1 MSGGKKGKCAYA
13 DGSANVIRIG
23 AYQGPAEPGALV
35 KNSETALKVL
45 AEAAGLQVDFACLP
59 ESFLSGYDKPDVL
72 KSAAVSVRSDWFKKW
87 LKRCTF
93 GSMVAIVGFT
103 EKSGSSYHNSAAV
116 IQRGKL
122 LGVYRKAFSGSG
134 YEAQAFTF
142 GRKFPVFRAH
152 GITFGVVICADGGKV
167 EPSRIIAE
175 KGARIIFAPH
185 YNYISMKW
193 IDNHYRRVRSDH
205 TARARE
211 NECWFVRAN
220 SVTAPL
226 KKMGDYEGFGYGD
239 SYILGPDG
247 VPLVEAGL
255 FTVGWI
261 TADIPKKELKK
272 KVSSKVKTVPKEIR
286 RQMAR
291 LYHVGK

>member
-1 MSGGKKGKCAYA
+1 MSERKRGKCAYA
-13 DGSANVIRIG
+13 AGSANVIRIG
-23 AYQGPAEPGALV
+23 AYQGPAEPGALE
-35 KNSETALKVL
+35 KNSETALKAL
-45 AEAAGLQVDFACLP
+45 AEAAEMEVDFACLP
-59 ESFLSGYDKPDVL
+59 ESFLSGYDKPEVM
-72 KSAAVSVRSDWFKKW
+72 KSASVSVRSDWFRKW

-93 GSMVAIVGFT
+93 GGMVSIVGFT

-116 IQRGKL
+116 VQRGKL

-142 GRKFPVFRAH
+142 GRKFPVFCAH
-152 GITFGVVICADGGKV
+152 GVTFGVVICADGGKV
-167 EPSRIIAE
+167 EPSRILAE

-185 YNYISMKW
+185 YNYISMEGT
-193 IDNHYRRVRSDH
+193 DNHYRRVRSDH

-247 VPLVEAGL
+247 VPIVEAGL
-255 FTVGWI
+255 FTTGWI
-261 TADIPKKELKK
+261 TADVPRKELTK
-272 KVSSKVKTVPKEIR
+272 KVVSKVKLLPKEIR
-286 RQMAR
+286 RQMGR
-291 LYHVGK
+291 LYGVAR